1 MKRKSFPSP
10 LGDFHK
16 SKLDLQLRGGMGP
29 ASIHLGDF
37 GGGGPIG
44 LHAGAGG
51 MMGIGL
57 GGITTASKICT

>member
-1 MKRKSFPSP
+1 
-10 LGDFHK
+10 
-16 SKLDLQLRGGMGP
+16 MGP

-57 GGITTASKICT
+57 GGTMYYILLITSSN